1 MDSRFVTTSSLSK
14 RIRDCSAKHYNYM
27 VTVGDSEV
35 KNRVLSIRKRGE
47 KETKSLSPEEF
58 EAKLRK
64 ELEVFA

>member
-47 KETKSLSPEEF
+47 KETKLLSLEEF

>member
-1 MDSRFVTTSSLSK
+1 
-14 RIRDCSAKHYNYM
+14 M

-47 KETKSLSPEEF
+47 KETKLLSLEEF